1 MAPINDIESED
12 SSIFSDSSDPV
23 SEEMW
28 VDEQGLPVTST
39 AAKVVQRFLTK
50 AAWQNQ
56 RELEWQMFMDDGEPS
71 YVDSWPIS
79 ESSQMEW
86 VGSPGV
92 TVKNA
97 TTWPMQ
103 TMKIKPWQSLRLA
116 DPSTLDSFTLKST
129 KKKSVSNGES
139 EAEPDNLIT
148 VKEEAEEEVPIKEPE
163 SEDSDGDDD
172 KPKEEEKLPQES
184 KISKTLSERTTKTVI
199 ILILIQLFLLPV
211 I

>member
-1 MAPINDIESED
+1 M
-12 SSIFSDSSDPV
+12 
-23 SEEMW
+23 
-28 VDEQGLPVTST
+28 
-39 AAKVVQRFLTK
+39 
-50 AAWQNQ
+50 
-56 RELEWQMFMDDGEPS
+56 
-71 YVDSWPIS
+71 
-79 ESSQMEW
+79 
-86 VGSPGV
+86 
-92 TVKNA
+92 
-97 TTWPMQ
+97 
-103 TMKIKPWQSLRLA
+103 A